1 MAGARPGVNT
11 SWHTPGHVER
21 LGDDQG
27 RGDAAGLGGEDD
39 VGLKEGQASGQLVG
53 QLEDEAGLD
62 AVIEEVVDAQDLA
75 RSTVASVS
83 MRRTRGRRG
92 R

>member
-1 MAGARPGVNT
+1 
-11 SWHTPGHVER
+11 
-21 LGDDQG
+21 
-27 RGDAAGLGGEDD
+27 
-39 VGLKEGQASGQLVG
+39 VG

-83 MRRTRGRRG
+83 MRRTRGA
-92 R
+92 